1 MTEPAA
7 GGGSPAGRGDSRA
20 WRVARWAGS
29 ALAVAALGWV
39 LVPMVRTAGA
49 LRDQIDLGRLAATVA
64 GGAVAYAL
72 LTVLAVTAWWWLL
85 GAWGR
90 RPAFAAT
97 YAVWAR
103 SQVAKY
109 LPGNVFHYLGRQ
121 LLGARAGVGQAP
133 LAGAAVL
140 EMVSILAAA
149 AGLLGLTAA
158 VGGGAAGWGSTAG
171 RALLYGGIGLVA
183 LWVVAAGLRR
193 RKGLT
198 GLTVAARRLFGSAT
212 LGSDGASWRLRTLV
226 PAIAVHAGF
235 LVGSGAVLA
244 ALLRAGWGE
253 QPLAFSR
260 LLGAYVLAWAA
271 GTVTVG
277 APAGLGVREAVLTLE
292 LSASLGQGT
301 AAALAVLFRLVT
313 VAGDLLTA
321 GAGWRIPLGNG
332 REPD

>member
-1 MTEPAA
+1 MAEPAA

-20 WRVARWAGS
+20 WKVARWAGS
-29 ALAVAALGWV
+29 ALAVAALAWV
-39 LVPMVRTAGA
+39 LVPMVRTAGT
-49 LRDQIDLGRLAATVA
+49 LRDQVDLGRLAATVA
-64 GGAVAYAL
+64 GGAVAYSL

-90 RPAFAAT
+90 RPAFAAA

-171 RALLYGGIGLVA
+171 RALLYSAIALVA
-183 LWVVAAGLRR
+183 LAAVGAGLRR
-193 RKGLT
+193 LT
-198 GLTVAARRLFGSAT
+198 GLSAVAPRL
-212 LGSDGASWRLRTLV
+212 LGRLIRGADGTPWRLGALIT
-226 PAIAVHAGF
+226 AIAFHAGF

-260 LLGAYVLAWAA
+260 LLGAYALAWAA

-321 GAGWRIPLGNG
+321 GAGWRVRLGNG

>member
-1 MTEPAA
+1 MVEPTA
-7 GGGSPAGRGDSRA
+7 GGGAPAGRGGSRA
-20 WRVARWAGS
+20 WRAARWAGS
-29 ALAVAALGWV
+29 ALAVAALAWV
-39 LVPMVRTAGA
+39 LVPMVRAAGT
-49 LRDQIDLGRLAATVA
+49 LRDQVDLGRLAATVA

-72 LTVLAVTAWWWLL
+72 LTVLAVAAWWWLL

-90 RPAFAAT
+90 RPAFAAA

-121 LLGARAGVGQAP
+121 LLGARAGLGQAP
-133 LAGAAVL
+133 LAGTAVL

-149 AGLLGLTAA
+149 ASLLGLTAA
-158 VGGGAAGWGSTAG
+158 LGGGAARWGSTAG
-171 RALLYGGIGLVA
+171 RALLYGGIA
-183 LWVVAAGLRR
+183 LLALCAVAAGLRR
-193 RKGLT
+193 MT
-198 GLTVAARRLFGSAT
+198 GLPRLTRVAPRLFG
-212 LGSDGASWRLRTLV
+212 GSGSGGGGASWRLRTLA
-226 PAIAVHAGF
+226 PAIAVHALF
-235 LVGSGAVLA
+235 LLGSGAVLA

-253 QPLAFSR
+253 QPLAFPR
-260 LLGAYVLAWAA
+260 LVGAYVVAWAA

-321 GAGWRIPLGNG
+321 GAGWRIRLGNG
-332 REPD
+332 GEPG